1 MNWALRAGKGESGE
15 AVIPHQTHFDFNS
28 TMTQQPMSCAPSA
41 PLPSARRTGGGDGGV
56 GGGGAVS
63 VAVWRGSF
71 PSPLFALRRS
81 RRQLRSD
88 GGGGAAEASAA
99 AAAAAASV
107 VAAVEGSGG
116 AAPLPLRRWHCRC
129 QLWRLRWRRWR
140 GVVSPTPPPSLG
152 GGGVAVRSLPHHH
165 PLPLL
170 MRLRQRQKRFLHQIY
185 QTSRGNLFYFQ

>member
-1 MNWALRAGKGESGE
+1 MIWALREGKRESGE

-99 AAAAAASV
+99 AAAVVAAV
-107 VAAVEGSGG
+107 GAAVEGSGG
-116 AAPLPLRRWHCRC
+116 AAPLPLRRWRRRC
-129 QLWRLRWRRWR
+129 QFWRLRWRRWR
-140 GVVSPTPPPSLG
+140 GVVSPTPPPPSAAAASL
-152 GGGVAVRSLPHHH
+152 
-165 PLPLL
+165 
-170 MRLRQRQKRFLHQIY
+170 
-185 QTSRGNLFYFQ
+185 RGPFPIVTHFIC

>member
-1 MNWALRAGKGESGE
+1 MRPISPPSL
-15 AVIPHQTHFDFNS
+15 S
-28 TMTQQPMSCAPSA
+28 TSY
-41 PLPSARRTGGGDGGV
+41 RGGGDGGV

-99 AAAAAASV
+99 AAAAAAASV

-116 AAPLPLRRWHCRC
+116 AAPLPLRRWRRRC
-129 QLWRLRWRRWR
+129 QFWRLRWRRWR
-140 GVVSPTPPPSLG
+140 GVVSPTPPPPSAAAASL
-152 GGGVAVRSLPHHH
+152 
-165 PLPLL
+165 
-170 MRLRQRQKRFLHQIY
+170 
-185 QTSRGNLFYFQ
+185 RGPFPIITHFIC